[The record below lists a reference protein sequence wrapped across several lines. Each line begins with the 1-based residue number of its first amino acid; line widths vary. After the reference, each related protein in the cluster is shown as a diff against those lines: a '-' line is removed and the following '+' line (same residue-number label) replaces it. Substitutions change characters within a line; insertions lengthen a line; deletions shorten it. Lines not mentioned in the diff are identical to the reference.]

1 MNYLLF
7 LCFYFFLLSLHP
19 KSERMEKSFFKS
31 RWVRIIGWTMA
42 IVIAIVA
49 ILSTV
54 ANSSIV
60 EDELIELA
68 TNTLSK
74 ELNADVKIKHIG
86 INLLA
91 QHVTIEGVTL
101 KDMEQR
107 DMVKIKDIWVNLRL
121 RPLLRGQLILRSVKV
136 NDIDLLILK
145 PDDGPANYQFL
156 IDNPKK
162 KNKDKKKKKGSAIKV
177 DLNGA
182 IINNIH
188 IKYNHEPY
196 NINQIVYHHLYGK
209 HTVTV
214 NHLMAAWNQYRKKG
228 IVHWNI
234 DSGLLTV
241 NISDDGKKKSVDVKG
256 LNLRSDN
263 QRPRR
268 NTGKPH
274 HGFFDDGHFDILA
287 DLSADILYI
296 GKDSVTARLTRGC
309 AKDSVGGINLTD
321 LRTDIAVIGKKVHLT
336 NAVVQQGTTRL
347 DIPKADLTLPNKKT
361 GTTLSYNADTIYG
374 RAILKDISRPFAPVL
389 HNFTIP
395 LNLRVGINGTN
406 KGMNF
411 RGIHVNT
418 DDNKLV
424 INATGNLRNFSPA
437 KDLMLHFYVHDMIAK
452 SGIKDKIVNQFT
464 VKKYMMY
471 QLYALGVIKYHGEF
485 DILWRRELFRG
496 LLHTEKGDIDFDLEI
511 DGINKYLKGKVSTD
525 SLKLGDLF
533 QLKKIGNIDCN
544 ASFQIDISKERTAE
558 MRKEKG
564 GKLPIGNVKAD
575 VKKIGYRNITLKN
588 IVADITSD
596 GALASGDV
604 TMKGSLTDLM
614 LQFSFTN
621 TNEMSKM
628 KVKPKLKFRKYIK
641 DDDD

>member
-1 MNYLLF
+1 
-7 LCFYFFLLSLHP
+7 
-19 KSERMEKSFFKS
+19 
-31 RWVRIIGWTMA
+31 MA

-347 DIPKADLTLPNKKT
+347 DIPKADLTLPNKKA

-621 TNEMSKM
+621 TNEMHKM

>member
-1 MNYLLF
+1 
-7 LCFYFFLLSLHP
+7 
-19 KSERMEKSFFKS
+19 MEKSFFKS

-437 KDLMLHFYVHDMIAK
+437 KDLNLHFYVHDMIAK

-621 TNEMSKM
+621 TNEMHKM

>member
-1 MNYLLF
+1 
-7 LCFYFFLLSLHP
+7 
-19 KSERMEKSFFKS
+19 MEKSFFKS

-437 KDLMLHFYVHDMIAK
+437 KDLNLHFYVHDMIAK

-641 DDDD
+641 DDDDD